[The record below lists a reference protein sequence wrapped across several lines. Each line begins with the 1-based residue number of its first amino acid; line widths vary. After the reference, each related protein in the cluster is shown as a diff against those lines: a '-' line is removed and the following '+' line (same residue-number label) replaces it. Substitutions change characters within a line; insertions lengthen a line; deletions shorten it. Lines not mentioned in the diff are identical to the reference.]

1 MTVVASSAV
10 IAVKGFINISI
21 SMPKQA
27 QIPRSS
33 EYATVTEPGRKARR
47 ALLPLRTSRIPE
59 ENLWLLIK
67 IRHGGPDEAMS
78 DAQEG
83 GSILKGAAQ
92 KGLLKLMMKLPS
104 VREQLQTIVRQRST
118 FSELL
123 SAYGEATA
131 MLDRLERGRERDE
144 AMILEYRT
152 ICAEIENDVMT
163 ECLKHSHLK

>member
-1 MTVVASSAV
+1 
-10 IAVKGFINISI
+10 
-21 SMPKQA
+21 
-27 QIPRSS
+27 
-33 EYATVTEPGRKARR
+33 
-47 ALLPLRTSRIPE
+47 
-59 ENLWLLIK
+59 
-67 IRHGGPDEAMS
+67 MS

-83 GSILKGAAQ
+83 GPILKGAAQ

-131 MLDRLERGRERDE
+131 MLERLERGRERDE

-163 ECLKHSHLK
+163 QCLKHSHHK